1 MTLIAI
7 IGEINLIKPRLL
19 CSKAD
24 KKNRLLVTYDQY
36 LKLPEIILNSCTIH
50 VYKPEKELSD
60 TVCMFHDIDFLF
72 EENLVSDKTFILGLE
87 LIENMSKSNRIDHIE
102 LYSSEPVYYSNYL
115 HLLNGFE
122 SDEEFVSE
130 NILFKSW
137 KKKFHP
143 ENNYLSLLEKVL
155 RNGSPRQTRN
165 AETISLFGESVEFDL
180 SYGFPLLTT
189 KKMFFSGI
197 VKELLWFL
205 NGKTNVNELK
215 ADGVH
220 IWDGNTTREFLDG
233 IGLNHYPEG
242 CAGPIYG
249 YQWRNFNAPYDVES
263 MTAKESGSGFDQ
275 LMFCIKELQNNPN
288 SRRMV
293 MSGWN
298 PCQMSEMCLPP
309 CHVLYQFY
317 VEGDRLS
324 CQMYQRSAD
333 LFLGLPFNIAS
344 TALLVTL
351 IGTLTGYNPGK
362 IKICIGDAH
371 IYKSHVDN
379 VITQIKRL
387 PMPFCRIHVDHFV
400 SDPETQIQEWRS
412 EHIHLLGYQ
421 SHGKLVSTMIA

>member
-1 MTLIAI
+1 MTVIGI
-7 IGEINLIKPRLL
+7 IGDIENVSDQLLYCKIN
-19 CSKAD
+19 
-24 KKNRLLVTYDQY
+24 KKNRLLISYDSY
-36 LKLPEIILNSCTIH
+36 LSLPNHVKSSCQVY
-50 VYKPEKELSD
+50 VYKSEDDKCLFHEID
-60 TVCMFHDIDFLF
+60 YMFEDNII
-72 EENLVSDKTFILGLE
+72 DKTFIYGKN
-87 LIENMSKSNRIDHIE
+87 LIEKMIKDVYIDQIEMYSKIPHCYLDLLPLLDDFE
-102 LYSSEPVYYSNYL
+102 SSVDFVSEKNIHFKSWTRKFHPETNYL
-115 HLLNGFE
+115 HLL
-122 SDEEFVSE
+122 
-130 NILFKSW
+130 
-137 KKKFHP
+137 KK
-143 ENNYLSLLEKVL
+143 VIQ
-155 RNGSPRQTRN
+155 NGSSRQTRN

-180 SYGFPLLTT
+180 KYGFPLLTT

-249 YQWRNFNAPYDVES
+249 YQWRNFNAPYDVET
-263 MTAKESGSGFDQ
+263 MMPKESGFDQ
-275 LMFCIKELQNNPN
+275 LMFCIKELQTNPT

-298 PCQMSEMCLPP
+298 PCQMSQMCLPP

-317 VEGDRLS
+317 VEGERLS

-351 IGTLTGYNPGK
+351 IGTLTGYKPGK

-371 IYKSHVDN
+371 IYKTHVDN
-379 VITQIKRL
+379 VFTQIKRIPL
-387 PMPFCRIHVDHFV
+387 PLSQIHIDHFV
-400 SDPETQIQEWRS
+400 SDPNTQIKEWKA
-412 EHIHLLGYQ
+412 EHIHLVGYQ
-421 SHGKLVSTMIA
+421 SHGRLSSAMIA

>member
-1 MTLIAI
+1 MTVIGI
-7 IGEINLIKPRLL
+7 IGDINHISNRLL
-19 CSKAD
+19 SCKMN
-24 KKNRLLVTYDQY
+24 KKNRLLVTHETY
-36 LKLPEIILNSCTIH
+36 LLLTNNVKSGCQVY
-50 VYKPEKELSD
+50 VYKSD
-60 TVCMFHDIDFLF
+60 DSNCLFNEIDYSFENSTVDQ
-72 EENLVSDKTFILGLE
+72 TFIYGKE
-87 LIENMSKSNRIDHIE
+87 LIENMLKNVYIEQIEMYSKIPYCYLE
-102 LYSSEPVYYSNYL
+102 LLS
-115 HLLNGFE
+115 LLNDYEE
-122 SDEEFVSE
+122 SVEFVSDQ

-137 KKKFHP
+137 TRKFHP
-143 ENNYLSLLEKVL
+143 ETNYLNLLKKVVL
-155 RNGSPRQTRN
+155 QGKSRQTRN

-205 NGKTNVNELK
+205 NGKTNANELK
-215 ADGVH
+215 EQGVH

-249 YQWRNFNAPYDVES
+249 YQWRNFNAHYDVETMS
-263 MTAKESGSGFDQ
+263 AKESGFDQ
-275 LMFCIKELQNNPN
+275 LMFCIKELQTNPT

-298 PCQMSEMCLPP
+298 PCQMSQMCLPP

-317 VEGDRLS
+317 VEDNRLS

-344 TALLVTL
+344 TALLVNL
-351 IGTLTGYNPGK
+351 IGTLTGYKPGK

-371 IYKSHVDN
+371 IYKTHMDN
-379 VITQIKRL
+379 VFTQIKRL
-387 PMPFCRIHVDHFV
+387 PLPFCKIHVDHFV
-400 SDPETQIQEWRS
+400 SDSETQIREWKP
-412 EHIHLLGYQ
+412 EHIHIVGYQ
-421 SHGKLVSTMIA
+421 SHERLSSAMIA

>member
-1 MTLIAI
+1 MIVGI
-7 IGEINLIKPRLL
+7 IGNVTNERLL
-19 CSKAD
+19 RSRVN
-24 KKNRLLVTYDQY
+24 KKNRLLVTYDKY
-36 LKLPEIILNSCTIH
+36 LKLPDSLRNGCKVG
-50 VYKPEKELSD
+50 VYKNDD
-60 TVCMFHDIDFLF
+60 TCDFMFHEIDYMLEDNDIDI
-72 EENLVSDKTFILGLE
+72 TFILGKE
-87 LIENMSKSNRIDHIE
+87 LIENMVKNNKMDKIE
-102 LYSSEPVYYSNYL
+102 LYDKPPISFLQYL
-115 HLLNGFE
+115 HLLEEFE
-122 SDEEFVSE
+122 EDEEFVSE
-130 NILFKSW
+130 ENIFKSW
-137 KKKFHP
+137 KRNFHP
-143 ENNYLSLLEKVL
+143 ENNYLELLKKVL
-155 RNGSPRQTRN
+155 KNGSLRQTRN

-189 KKMFFSGI
+189 KKMFFTGI

-233 IGLNHYPEG
+233 IGLHHYPEG

-249 YQWRNFNAPYDVES
+249 YQWRNFNAPYDVETMS
-263 MTAKESGSGFDQ
+263 PKGIGFDQ
-275 LMFCIKELQNNPN
+275 LMFCIRELQTNPT

-298 PCQMSEMCLPP
+298 PSQMPEMCLPP

-324 CQMYQRSAD
+324 CQLYQRSAD

-344 TALLVTL
+344 TALLVIL
-351 IGTLTGYNPGK
+351 IGTLTGYKPGK

-379 VITQIKRL
+379 VFTQIKRL
-387 PMPFCRIHVDHFV
+387 PMAFCQIQVDHFIT
-400 SDPETQIQEWRS
+400 DPESQICNWKA
-412 EHIHLLGYQ
+412 EHIKLLGYK
-421 SHGKLVSTMIA
+421 SHERLSSVMIA

>member
-1 MTLIAI
+1 MTI
-7 IGEINLIKPRLL
+7 IGIIGDMNYILNRLL
-19 CSKAD
+19 TCKMY
-24 KKNRLLVTYDQY
+24 KKNRLLVTHETY
-36 LKLPEIILNSCTIH
+36 LLLPNNVTSGCQVY
-50 VYKPEKELSD
+50 VYKIEDGDCLFNEIDYMFEKSSIDQTFIYGKELIGKMMKNVYINEIEIYVKIPFCYLDILPFLSEYDESVEFLSD
-60 TVCMFHDIDFLF
+60 Q
-72 EENLVSDKTFILGLE
+72 
-87 LIENMSKSNRIDHIE
+87 
-102 LYSSEPVYYSNYL
+102 
-115 HLLNGFE
+115 
-122 SDEEFVSE
+122 

-137 KKKFHP
+137 TRKFHP
-143 ENNYLSLLEKVL
+143 EQNYLELLKKVIQF
-155 RNGSPRQTRN
+155 GSPRQTRN

-189 KKMFFSGI
+189 KKMFFNGI

-215 ADGVH
+215 EQGVH

-233 IGLNHYPEG
+233 IGLHHYPEG

-249 YQWRNFNAPYDVES
+249 YQWRHFNAPYDVYT
-263 MTAKESGSGFDQ
+263 MMPNGSGFDQ
-275 LMFCIKELQNNPN
+275 LMFCIKELQTNPT

-298 PCQMSEMCLPP
+298 PCQMSQMCLPP

-351 IGTLTGYNPGK
+351 IGTLTGYKPGK
-362 IKICIGDAH
+362 IRICIGDAH
-371 IYKSHVDN
+371 IYKTHVDN
-379 VITQIKRL
+379 VFTQIKRIPL
-387 PMPFCRIHVDHFV
+387 PFCQIHIDHFV
-400 SDPETQIQEWRS
+400 SDPETQIKEWKA
-412 EHIHLLGYQ
+412 EHVHLIGYQ
-421 SHGKLVSTMIA
+421 SHGRLSSAMIA